1 MTSEKYTFD
10 DLTVEKSFKNN
21 FYIVPDYQREYVWEA
36 DKQVAQLLSDVYDSY
51 AANRDKE
58 YFIGTTVVFH
68 DKNANM
74 SELIDGQQRTTTLF
88 LMLCAFRN
96 IYKERG
102 LGTNVMDSLIYEST
116 LDDNGDEVYKYH
128 LELQYEETSIIMAA
142 LAQDEATPLQMSA
155 SAIRLEDA
163 YRSIYRYIKDNTDGD
178 NEELKGM
185 FLYFFRKLKFIQI
198 TTPDINDALK
208 IFETINERGVG
219 LNPMDL
225 LKNLIF
231 RQVPRSQF
239 DKLKEKWRMLISI
252 LENNNEKPLRFLR
265 YFIMSN
271 YPSITNSPHGDE
283 NRIREDEIYKWM
295 ASHAELCGYEKEPF
309 KFVDLLLE
317 NARCYVNFAQGKD
330 KNGNRT
336 PYLDNIIK
344 LGGGAYR
351 QHLIT
356 LLTVRNM
363 PEEWFNYLARNME
376 NYIFYAL
383 FTKLQAKIFETL
395 FGKWNLTLVNVKTIE
410 DLKTFVEENIKPET
424 QKLSSEYKARFLVFK
439 QNDLQQYR
447 VRYILAKLSLYVDM
461 AHSGAKSL
469 PLLDNY
475 YKRGTEIEHIL
486 PQTPSAELKAQFEN
500 YDELLYRLGNLTLL
514 EQPMNGAIQNSSYE
528 NKVPVYAAS
537 NFYLTSS
544 LHHLDEVGMNTAITR
559 INKHLLSFSSW
570 NEDSINQRQEMLYNL
585 SQEIWKVY

>member
-559 INKHLLSFSSW
+559 INKHLLSFNSW